1 MKGIGKAVLAGVALA
16 GVLSGCGGNSASKI
30 SSCIE
35 AGAKQLRSGSSR
47 ELTISC
53 QPEKRIPYMFI
64 VYPDVRSAQDT
75 DLLKQ
80 NIDKAMALG
89 PGGAGLSP
97 VLEGFAGTLVVWQR
111 GSMVKF
117 DNGFRKVAQARQ
129 VFVVEKPDGA
139 ATTVTL
145 KKEGL
150 DVFITGLF

>member
-1 MKGIGKAVLAGVALA
+1 MNGIGKAALAGVALA
-16 GVLSGCGGNSASKI
+16 GILSGCGGDSASKI

-35 AGAKQLRSGSSR
+35 AGAKQLRSSSSR
-47 ELTISC
+47 ELTIAC
-53 QPEKRIPYMFI
+53 LPDKRVPYMAI

-75 DLLKQ
+75 AILKE

-117 DNGFRKVAQARQ
+117 NKSFRKVAQARQ
-129 VFVVEKPDGA
+129 VLVVEKPDGA

-150 DVFITGLF
+150 DVYITGLF